1 LQNFILKK
9 SFRKEG
15 YMPVQEIQFLKLF
28 KDVCKKINSS
38 LDIKEVLNSIT
49 ENTVKTLN
57 VKGCTIFLLD
67 QIEKKLK
74 ISSSNGLSEAYMNK
88 GPVDSEK
95 SIVETLSGKWVLIP
109 DATNDY
115 RIQYPIEA
123 KKEGI
128 ITILSV
134 PMFVKEKIIGVL
146 RIYTS
151 ELREFSDVEKEFIS
165 GLAEIGSIGIENARM
180 YTILKTDHEKLIY
193 DVNKWFDY
201 GEANR
206 P

>member
-1 LQNFILKK
+1 
-9 SFRKEG
+9 
-15 YMPVQEIQFLKLF
+15 MPVQEIRLLKLF
-28 KDVCKKINSS
+28 KDICKKINSS

-49 ENTVKTLN
+49 ENTVKILS

-74 ISSSNGLSEAYMNK
+74 ISSSNGLSEEYLNK

-95 SIVETLSGKWVLIP
+95 SIVETLSGKWVFIP

-115 RIQYPIEA
+115 RIQYPTEA

-128 ITILSV
+128 TTILSV
-134 PMFVKEKIIGVL
+134 PMTLKETIIGVL

-151 ELREFSDVEKEFIS
+151 EPREFSNAEKEFVS
-165 GLAEIGSIGIENARM
+165 GLAEIGSIGIENASM
-180 YTILKTDHEKLIY
+180 YKILKTDHDKLIH
-193 DVNKWFDY
+193 DGHKWIEY

>member
-9 SFRKEG
+9 SFRKED

-49 ENTVKTLN
+49 ENTVKALN

-74 ISSSNGLSEAYMNK
+74 ISSTNGLSEAYMNK

-109 DATNDY
+109 DATNDH

-193 DVNKWFDY
+193 DVHKWFDY
-201 GEANR
+201 GEVNR

>member
-1 LQNFILKK
+1 
-9 SFRKEG
+9 
-15 YMPVQEIQFLKLF
+15 MPVQEIRLLKLL

-57 VKGCTIFLLD
+57 VKGCSIFLLD
-67 QIEKKLK
+67 QLEKKLK
-74 ISSSNGLSEAYMNK
+74 VSSSDGLSETYLNK

-95 SIVETLSGKWVLIP
+95 SIVETLSGKWVMIP
-109 DATNDY
+109 DATNDH
-115 RIQYPIEA
+115 RIQYPTAA

-134 PMFVKEKIIGVL
+134 PMSLKEKIIGVL

-151 ELREFSDVEKEFIS
+151 EPREFSDAEEEFIS
-165 GLAEIGSIGIENARM
+165 GLAEIGSIGIENASM
-180 YTILKTDHEKLIY
+180 YTILKTDHDKLIR
-193 DVNKWFDY
+193 DVHKWFDY
-201 GEANR
+201 GEAKR

>member
-1 LQNFILKK
+1 
-9 SFRKEG
+9 
-15 YMPVQEIQFLKLF
+15 MPVQEIRFLKLF
-28 KDVCKKINSS
+28 KDICKKINSS
-38 LDIKEVLNSIT
+38 QNIKEVLNTIT
-49 ENTVKTLN
+49 ENTVKILN

-67 QIEKKLK
+67 HIEKKLK
-74 ISSSNGLSEAYMNK
+74 ISSSDVLSEAYLNK

-95 SIVETLSGKWVLIP
+95 SIVETLSGKWIFIP
-109 DATNDY
+109 DATDDY
-115 RIQYPIEA
+115 RIQYPLEA

-134 PMFVKEKIIGVL
+134 PMSLKEKIIGVL

-151 ELREFSDVEKEFIS
+151 EPRTFSEVEKEFIS
-165 GLAEIGSIGIENARM
+165 GLAEIGSIGIENASM
-180 YTILKTDHEKLIY
+180 YKILKTDHDKLIH
-193 DVNKWFDY
+193 DGHEWLDY